1 MRLILVG
8 ATGLVGRHVLALS
21 LSDPRI
27 EPSSLPSVVTC
38 QPILSFW
45 RLRSSFEQLPEA
57 AEWWQADAVVCA
69 LGTTMRV
76 AGSKDAFRR
85 VDYDYPLSIARLAR
99 QHGTPTFVL
108 NSAMGADP
116 SSRFF
121 YNQVKGEVERDLAAM
136 GFRSLTLVRPGLIG
150 GIREEVRP
158 GERAAAFVLGLLHPI
173 LPRRLRIN
181 PAGTIARAMLE
192 AAIAA
197 PQASISSRQASSRET
212 LHRSDPAKRRYMRA
226 FSDLRITTLRA
237 ADRELPGWAAPEP
250 RWSSALQPAG
260 SPRVPHATRSCRS
273 PAR

>member
-1 MRLILVG
+1 MR
-8 ATGLVGRHVLALS
+8 A
-21 LSDPRI
+21 
-27 EPSSLPSVVTC
+27 
-38 QPILSFW
+38 
-45 RLRSSFEQLPEA
+45 
-57 AEWWQADAVVCA
+57 
-69 LGTTMRV
+69 
-76 AGSKDAFRR
+76 AGSQEAFRR

-150 GIREEVRP
+150 GMREEVRP

-181 PAGTIARAMLE
+181 PADTIARAMLE

-197 PQASISSRQASSRET
+197 PPGRHLITSGQFAR
-212 LHRSDPAKRRYMRA
+212 DPA
-226 FSDLRITTLRA
+226 
-237 ADRELPGWAAPEP
+237 
-250 RWSSALQPAG
+250 Q
-260 SPRVPHATRSCRS
+260 V
-273 PAR
+273 